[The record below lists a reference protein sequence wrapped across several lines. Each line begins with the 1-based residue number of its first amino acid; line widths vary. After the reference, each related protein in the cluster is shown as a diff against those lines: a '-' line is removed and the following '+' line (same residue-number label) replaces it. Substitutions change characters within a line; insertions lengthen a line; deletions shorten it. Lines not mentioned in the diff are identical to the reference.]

1 MENWYWIAEKRRY
14 DEVLAISLSFGRV
27 HDDKG
32 SCGEYLIYFRL
43 HPQCGVHMGLV
54 TPGRGSGGCN
64 STARDI
70 TVLTIH
76 RLNDTVRWYSRDDR

>member
-1 MENWYWIAEKRRY
+1 MEHSYRIAEKRRY
-14 DEVLAISLSFGRV
+14 DEALAIFLSFGRV

-43 HPQCGVHMGLV
+43 QPQCGVQMGLV

-64 STARDI
+64 FDG
-70 TVLTIH
+70 
-76 RLNDTVRWYSRDDR
+76 SRYHSADHPQTQ